1 MKILIFLFMIILNF
15 QHLAYSQALKISH
28 KISQPPLCFNNK
40 GEKVLF
46 QNLNSKREKLLQ
58 ELLKKMLMVYQ

>member
-1 MKILIFLFMIILNF
+1 MKILTFSFMIILNF
-15 QHLAYSQALKISH
+15 QHLAYSQTLKISH

-46 QNLNSKREKLLQ
+46 KILILKEEKLLQ

>member
-1 MKILIFLFMIILNF
+1 MKVLTFSFIIILNF

-46 QNLNSKREKLLQ
+46 QNLISKRGKITAGVA
-58 ELLKKMLMVYQ
+58 KKRC

>member
-1 MKILIFLFMIILNF
+1 MKILIFLFMIIPNF
-15 QHLAYSQALKISH
+15 QHFAYSQALKISH

-46 QNLNSKREKLLQ
+46 QNLNSKTVSYTHLTLPTTPY
-58 ELLKKMLMVYQ
+58 V